1 MNLQRLFSI
10 IKKEFI
16 QIKRDKVSLKI
27 AIAMP
32 IMFLL
37 MFGYA
42 VKTEVE
48 NINIA
53 VVDLSKTQQSRE
65 YIRKFKNSL
74 YFNPT
79 YYVESQ
85 RELTTLIENGD
96 VKAGLI
102 IPSDYSEL
110 IKKGKEVQTQMII
123 DGSDPTVS
131 RTALSS
137 GVMVSQ
143 IYSLD
148 IKTKA
153 LEKRG
158 TYPSVGTGVDLRTKV
173 WYNPQMESTIFT
185 LPGLLGLVM
194 QNITIILTAF
204 ALVRERERGTIEQL
218 IVTPIRPLE
227 LIVGKLI
234 PYVLIGYI
242 DYLIA
247 FAFAVFWF
255 KVPVNGSIPLLLG
268 LGGIFVI
275 VALSIGMLIS
285 TVSTTQLQ
293 AMQLALLTL
302 LPSVLLS
309 GFIFPRE
316 AMPWI
321 INIIGYAIPLT
332 YFLTILRGIMLK
344 GIGLEY
350 LWPQTLVLS
359 LLGVTLLSLATLRF
373 RKSLD

>member
-16 QIKRDKVSLKI
+16 QIKRDKVSLRI

-32 IMFLL
+32 VMFLL

-53 VVDLSKTQQSRE
+53 VVDMSKTQESRE
-65 YIRKFKNSL
+65 YIQKFKSSL

-85 RELTTLIENGD
+85 KELTELIENGD
-96 VKAGLI
+96 VKAGLV
-102 IPSDYSEL
+102 IPPDYAET
-110 IKKGKEVQTQMII
+110 IKKGKEAQTQLII
-123 DGSDPTVS
+123 DGSDPTVA

-137 GVMVSQ
+137 GLMVSQ
-143 IYSLD
+143 TYSLNL
-148 IKTKA
+148 KTKA

-158 TYPSVGTGVDLRTKV
+158 ASSSGGTGVDLRTKI
-173 WYNPQMESTIFT
+173 WYNPQMKSTTFT

-194 QNITIILTAF
+194 QNITVMLTAF

-218 IVTPIRPLE
+218 IVTPVRPIE

-234 PYVLIGYI
+234 PYILIGYI

-255 KVPVNGSIPLLLG
+255 QVPINGSVMLLLA

-275 VALSIGMLIS
+275 VALSIGLLIS

-293 AMQLALLTL
+293 AMQMSLLTL

-309 GFIFPRE
+309 GFVFPRE
-316 AMPWI
+316 AMPWV
-321 INIIGYAIPLT
+321 INAIGYVIPLT

-359 LLGVTLLSLATLRF
+359 LLGIALLSIATLRF